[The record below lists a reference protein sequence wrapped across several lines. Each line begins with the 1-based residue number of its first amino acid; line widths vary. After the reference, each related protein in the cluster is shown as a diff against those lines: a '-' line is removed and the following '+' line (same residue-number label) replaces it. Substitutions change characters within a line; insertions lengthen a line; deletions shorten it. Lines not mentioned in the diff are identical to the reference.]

1 MALGSK
7 NHPYVHSNFFNFT
20 GKAFDDFKAS
30 KQGIEFSNAVQKK
43 KRELENISN
52 KLKDLTDDFLGGRT
66 IQELINDID
75 EPYKQYNE
83 ISKKI
88 LSDMNFYTA
97 IQHQLAI
104 KYSAADIMKIYEA
117 IGKETVNTVVNNPMT
132 LSEATDA
139 ITKAIFDKI
148 ENQPATAQNKV
159 ITKIFTDANMQK
171 GLDAA
176 VGVFKKRLRSASKD
190 SHLRKIVKQVL
201 NENLT
206 AQQQME
212 NNTREI
218 IINTFEE
225 YFTTKVKEAN
235 IIVSQN
241 NYYSKYLKEI
251 RKVLIREID
260 KNFKTGGNFS
270 NIFGVG
276 GEGISAAVLEVG
288 NNSLQFTIIGS
299 ESSEQLVEKGF
310 LSHNPNLY
318 NLRSSDKQFY
328 ADMRLTNIHNGKTA
342 LVQSKNY
349 QGLLNTYLTGDKDI
363 MQQISLLKEVSYTTL
378 MEKIDNSSLGHFNI
392 DELSYIIA
400 NEAWFSKYD
409 SIDGSTVSLHQNIL
423 DTFFS
428 DIMLN
433 YLGLMIDKNL
443 DIIPDISTLFYYVD
457 NKAFVPTYK
466 VIDGLI
472 QRLTDWSSEKKMEL
486 STHLNKSSISPKYTS
501 AEEFYEEKRQS
512 VGGTLLPAAHPNAY
526 TNPSLLKV
534 GMEQGEQILNSL
546 KIHSINL
553 DIDIKELLTSA
564 YLF

>member
-30 KQGIEFSNAVQKK
+30 KQGIEFSNTVQKK

-52 KLKDLTDDFLGGRT
+52 KLKDLTDNFLGGRT

-88 LSDMNFYTA
+88 LSDMGFYTT
-97 IQHQLAI
+97 IQHQLAM

-117 IGKETVNTVVNNPMT
+117 INKKAVNTVINDSMT

-139 ITKAIFDKI
+139 VTKAIFEEI
-148 ENQPATAQNKV
+148 ENRPASIQNKV
-159 ITKIFTDANMQK
+159 ITDIFTKANMQK
-171 GLDAA
+171 GLNAA
-176 VGVFKKRLRSASKD
+176 VGVFKKRLKSVSKD

-206 AQQQME
+206 AQQQIE

-225 YFTTKVKEAN
+225 YFTAKVKEAN
-235 IIVSQN
+235 IIISQN
-241 NYYSKYLKEI
+241 NHYLSYLKEI

-299 ESSEQLVEKGF
+299 ESSDQLVEKGF

-501 AEEFYEEKRQS
+501 AEEFYETKRKS
-512 VGGTLLPAAHPNAY
+512 VGGTLLPATHPNAY

-553 DIDIKELLTSA
+553 DIDIKELLTST